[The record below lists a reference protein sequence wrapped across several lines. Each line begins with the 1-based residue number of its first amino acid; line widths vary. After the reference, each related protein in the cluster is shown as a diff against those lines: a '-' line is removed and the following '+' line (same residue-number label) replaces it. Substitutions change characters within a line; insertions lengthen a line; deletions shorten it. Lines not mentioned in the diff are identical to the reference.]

1 MLVYIF
7 SHERPGERSR
17 EVIPLRCGCYFKES
31 MQRWKEQLSGKRAER
46 AKTQIYLFDQSILA
60 NVKQM
65 FPCSKKDCRTIHYCA
80 KVYIFQGKWKITPEI
95 YWNLCKKY
103 ENVVCEAS
111 ICIYILYQF

>member
-1 MLVYIF
+1 MSAQEKDRVKSFPSDVGAILKRVCK
-7 SHERPGERSR
+7 GGRSSCLGKGQKG
-17 EVIPLRCGCYFKES
+17 PK
-31 MQRWKEQLSGKRAER
+31 MQ
-46 AKTQIYLFDQSILA
+46 IFDQSILA

-65 FPCSKKDCRTIHYCA
+65 FPCSKKDCRTIHHCA

-103 ENVVCEAS
+103 ENMVYVAG